1 MQALKTFFFCKK
13 LINQAYFL
21 FFMFNPNQMRKLMKQ
36 MNMQQVEAD
45 RVEIIS
51 GSKKLVIENPQVT
64 RMKVQGQEMYQVQ
77 GEAREV
83 RDLPSEDVELVA
95 EKAGVGF
102 DEAKAALE
110 QTGGDLVEAIEL
122 LKK

>member
-1 MQALKTFFFCKK
+1 
-13 LINQAYFL
+13 
-21 FFMFNPNQMRKLMKQ
+21 MFNPNQMRKLMKQ
-36 MNMQQVEAD
+36 MNMQQVDAD

-51 GSKKLVIENPQVT
+51 GTSKLVIDNPDVT
-64 RMKVQGQEMYQVQ
+64 KMKVMGEEMFQIK

-83 RDLPSEDVELVA
+83 KELPSEDVELVS
-95 EKAGVGF
+95 KQTGVGL

-110 QTGGDLVEAIEL
+110 QAEGDLVKAIEL

>member
-1 MQALKTFFFCKK
+1 
-13 LINQAYFL
+13 
-21 FFMFNPNQMRKLMKQ
+21 MFNPKQMRKLMKQ
-36 MNMQQVEAD
+36 MNVQPVEAD

-51 GSKKLVIENPQVT
+51 TGKKIVIENPEVT
-64 RMKVQGQEMYQVQ
+64 KMKMMGEEMYQIK

-83 RDLPSEDVELVA
+83 KDMPSEDVELVA
-95 EKAGVGF
+95 DKAGVGF

-110 QTGGDLVEAIEL
+110 QSDGDLVKAIEL